1 MSNRLH
7 QLILAAAIS
16 GMAGGVLAQTPPPD
30 NGPPGHPHAMHQD
43 GGDGQD
49 GDGQWGED
57 HRDSDGDHHHHR
69 HHCHHHRHWQ
79 QHRWGHGG
87 GMQGPQQ
94 GLMRAFHELNL
105 TAAQKQQ
112 IHGIVSN
119 ARQQFATQRAAG
131 APDMM
136 ALMNPGDAN
145 YAAAVQA
152 AKKRAADRI
161 QRASD
166 LKLQV
171 YNVLT
176 PEQKA
181 QLSKSMA
188 DWKAGM
194 AQHRDGAGRDGAK
207 GPPAPANR

>member
-7 QLILAAAIS
+7 QLILAVAIS
-16 GMAGGVLAQTPPPD
+16 GLAGGVLAQNAPD
-30 NGPPGHPHAMHQD
+30 NGPATHPHAMHKDGGEDGGQDRQD
-43 GGDGQD
+43 GR
-49 GDGQWGED
+49 WGED
-57 HRDSDGDHHHHR
+57 RHDGDEHHHHHHHHHWR
-69 HHCHHHRHWQ
+69 HHHHWHRHHH
-79 QHRWGHGG
+79 WGHG
-87 GMQGPQQ
+87 

-105 TAAQKQQ
+105 TAAQQQQ
-112 IHGIVSN
+112 IHGILSN
-119 ARQQFATQRAAG
+119 ARQQFASQRAAG

-136 ALMNPGDAN
+136 ALMNPGDPN

-176 PEQKA
+176 PEQKS

-188 DWKAGM
+188 DWKARM

-207 GPPAPANR
+207 GPPGPANR